1 MRCICWNQVYLVV
14 FLLEKEIFHIQNTIF
29 LFLLLRL
36 TGRHLADSITVDK
49 TVVFEF
55 RGDGQLGDD
64 IIVIEDDLFTFFDGV
79 LSIEA
84 EAESFEYIFIVD
96 TRV

>member
-1 MRCICWNQVYLVV
+1 MRCICGNQVYLVV

-36 TGRHLADSITVDK
+36 TGRYLTDSITVDK
-49 TVVFEF
+49 TVVVELG
-55 RGDGQLGDD
+55 GDRQLGDD

-84 EAESFEYIFIVD
+84 ETESFEYVFIVD